1 MTDTV
6 MEPPVKTMPKIVEPT
21 IFDLSSPGRTGV
33 TMPASDVPETALP
46 PQELL
51 RADLPLP
58 ELAEVDV
65 VRHYMH
71 LSKFNYSV
79 DSGYYPLGSCTMK
92 YNPKINEDTCR
103 LPGFLYTHPL
113 QPIETVQGNLAL
125 MYQLQDWLKEI
136 AGFAAVTL
144 QPAAGAHGEF
154 TGVLMMR
161 AYHKERG
168 DTKRTK
174 MLIPDAAHGTN
185 PASVGMMGM
194 QVVTIP
200 SDERGNVDLKALEA
214 ACDDTVVGMMLTNPN
229 TLGLFDEHIER
240 VIELVHGC
248 GGLMYGDG
256 ANLNAL
262 LGIVRP
268 GDVGFDVMH
277 FNLHKTFSV
286 PHGGGGPGVGPV
298 GVAAHLADYLPEP
311 LVGIVEDGD
320 DETPP
325 LYGFVKPA
333 KSIGRMK
340 AFHGHFG
347 GGFVR
352 SYTYI
357 GMHGP
362 DGLKDIAQYAVL
374 NANYLLARLRDT
386 YRVPFDRICM
396 HEFVAEGRFAGSDV
410 RALDISKRLMDY
422 NFHPPTN
429 YFPLIVHEALMIEPT
444 ETENKDTLDAFADA
458 MIKIAE
464 EAKTQPELLKSAPN
478 NTQFGRMDEVK
489 AARELVLCCW
499 LPEDYLKEVE
509 ANSQ

>member
-1 MTDTV
+1 MIDTTASASAP
-6 MEPPVKTMPKIVEPT
+6 EKLTTAKIVEPT

-46 PQELL
+46 SQNLL
-51 RADLPLP
+51 RPDLPLP

-71 LSKFNYSV
+71 LSTFNYSV
-79 DSGYYPLGSCTMK
+79 DSGFYPLGSCTMK

-103 LPGFLYTHPL
+103 LPGFLFTHPL

-125 MYQLQDWLKEI
+125 MYRLQEWLKEI
-136 AGFAAVTL
+136 AGFAGVTL

-161 AYHKERG
+161 AYHKSRG
-168 DTKRTK
+168 DSKRVK

-185 PASVGMMGM
+185 PASVGMMGLT
-194 QVVTIP
+194 VVTIP

-229 TLGLFDEHIER
+229 TLGMFDEHIER
-240 VIELVHGC
+240 VIELVHNC

-268 GDVGFDVMH
+268 GDLGFDVMH

-298 GVAAHLADYLPEP
+298 GVAPHLVDFLPEP
-311 LVGIVEDGD
+311 LVGIIEDGD
-320 DETPP
+320 DEMPP
-325 LYGFVKPA
+325 LFGYVKPA
-333 KSIGRMK
+333 KTIGRMK
-340 AFHGHFG
+340 AFNGHFG

-352 SYTYI
+352 SFTYI
-357 GMHGP
+357 AMHGP

-374 NANYLLARLRDT
+374 NANYLQARLRST
-386 YRVPFDRICM
+386 YHIPYDRICM
-396 HEFVAEGRFAGSDV
+396 HEFVAEGRFEGSDV
-410 RALDISKRLMDY
+410 RALDVAKRLMDY

-458 MIKIAE
+458 LIKIAE
-464 EAKTQPELLKSAPN
+464 EAKSQPELLHNAPS
-478 NTQFGRMDEVK
+478 TTRFGRMDEVK

-499 LPEDYLKEVE
+499 LPEGYDLE
-509 ANSQ
+509 A